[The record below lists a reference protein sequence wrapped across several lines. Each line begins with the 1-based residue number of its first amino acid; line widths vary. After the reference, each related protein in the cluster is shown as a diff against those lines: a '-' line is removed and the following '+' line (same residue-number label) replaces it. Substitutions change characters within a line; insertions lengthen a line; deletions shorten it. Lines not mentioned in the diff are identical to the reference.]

1 MWYNKKIPITKLT
14 KGDIFMPKGQ
24 PNKRYTP
31 EFKIKVVETMRD
43 EKLSYK
49 EAARQFDVSFD
60 TVVAKWE
67 RIYLEEG
74 KEGFYIERRGRK
86 STGRP
91 AKIKKDIEEDLIA
104 EVQRLRAENAYL
116 KKLNALVSERVR
128 QEKKHK

>member
-1 MWYNKKIPITKLT
+1 
-14 KGDIFMPKGQ
+14 MPKGK

-31 EFKIKVVETMRD
+31 EFKIRVVETMQK
-43 EKLSYK
+43 EKLSYR
-49 EAARQFDVSFD
+49 EAALEFDISNHQR
-60 TVVAKWE
+60 VADWE

-74 KEGFYIERRGRK
+74 KEGFYVERRGRK

-91 AKIKKDIEEDLIA
+91 VKLKKEVEEDLIA

-116 KKLNALVSERVR
+116 KKLNALVSERTR

>member
-1 MWYNKKIPITKLT
+1 
-14 KGDIFMPKGQ
+14 MPKGK

-31 EFKIKVVETMRD
+31 EFKIKVVETMQK
-43 EKLSYK
+43 EKLSYR
-49 EAARQFDVSFD
+49 EAAREFDVSNHNR
-60 TVVAKWE
+60 VADWE

-86 STGRP
+86 STWRP
-91 AKIKKDIEEDLIA
+91 SKLKKEVEEDLIA